1 MTVILTRM
9 LFHKV
14 RLHGC
19 NPLQDSASMSD
30 IIRKRLF
37 LVAVEVIEL
46 NYKLRTDPRTRP
58 WIWLFSSY
66 TQWHAFSLVLVWLQK
81 DPLCKGSRRAWEAVE
96 KAIVLRWEHPLS
108 LLGGRKPQ
116 QWRSI
121 IKQVGIARSVRKS
134 ALGKRKRGAFHSTGA
149 PSGTIPAVERH
160 TDHQSTFEN
169 ISRPFQQQRQQQQ
182 QSQSSY
188 EVLKQSIGSRDPPVS
203 AAKEAYMSPETI
215 KSGLE
220 YQQTQNS
227 NPGFLYGNMPDMMA
241 SSDPMMMDEE
251 FSTDEFQNVPDFLL
265 LQNFFQ
271 GVG

>member
-1 MTVILTRM
+1 M
-9 LFHKV
+9 L
-14 RLHGC
+14 
-19 NPLQDSASMSD
+19 DT
-30 IIRKRLF
+30 IRKRLF

-46 NYKLRTDPRTRP
+46 NYKLRTDSRTRP

-121 IKQVGIARSVRKS
+121 IKQVGLARSVRKS
-134 ALGKRKRGAFHSTGA
+134 ALGKRKRGASQSTGA
-149 PSGTIPAVERH
+149 PLGAIPSVERH
-160 TDHQSTFEN
+160 IDHRPTFDN
-169 ISRPFQQQRQQQQ
+169 LSRPALQQQQ
-182 QSQSSY
+182 QHQPSHD
-188 EVLKQSIGSRDPPVS
+188 LFTQSIGSQDLPISV
-203 AAKEAYMSPETI
+203 AEQAYMSPETI

-227 NPGFLYGNMPDMMA
+227 NPGFLYGTMPDIMA
-241 SSDPMMMDEE
+241 SSGPMIMDEE

-265 LQNFFQ
+265 LQNLFQ